1 MAQGM
6 QTVFLHPPPRKIQKR
21 RSHVLA
27 PGAQTGRE
35 CAASLWPWFSLSRS
49 RLQGWLFLK
58 QAVCAAWRI
67 PGGAGGG
74 GDEQPAGAHGAQ
86 TPAVSTRLNPVICS
100 SHFSHLK
107 WAGSGETWGLGSKSG
122 LWEHRDVTVLS
133 SGRRGGV
140 RVWRPLAGQ
149 GRPRQRSALVCFI
162 SSAL

>member
-1 MAQGM
+1 MAD
-6 QTVFLHPPPRKIQKR
+6 
-21 RSHVLA
+21 
-27 PGAQTGRE
+27 PGRG
-35 CAASLWPWFSLSRS
+35 
-49 RLQGWLFLK
+49 
-58 QAVCAAWRI
+58 
-67 PGGAGGG
+67 GGG